1 MKYILTILAMIAAAL
16 GFTAPAASAET
27 PVNQCVGTW
36 SVVVGGLGN
45 NDSQGF
51 QNANQRVG
59 YNSFDTRAGVNELNR
74 LARDHRRACPGDHV
88 KVVGHSGG
96 AAVAHVWVS
105 ENGHTFG
112 GNLNV
117 VLLADPKRP
126 AGPGGPGFA
135 ATDFPFNLI
144 APLAGA
150 DANYRGVPVLQVCNN
165 SDHICNSAAS
175 WNGYL
180 FDGSHNAYNFDVNA
194 YGNNVSGQWYVNR

>member
-1 MKYILTILAMIAAAL
+1 MKYILTMLAILLATI
-16 GFTAPAASAET
+16 GFTAVPANAET

-45 NDSQGF
+45 NDSNGF
-51 QNANQRVG
+51 TNANQRVG
-59 YNSFDTRAGVNELNR
+59 YNSFDTRSGVNELNR

-112 GNLNV
+112 GNVNV

-126 AGPGGPGFA
+126 AGPGGAGFA

-150 DANYRGVPVLQVCNN
+150 DANYRGVPVLQVCN
-165 SDHICNSAAS
+165 STDHICNSQAG
-175 WNGYL
+175 WDGYL
-180 FDGSHNAYNFDVNA
+180 FGGAHNDYNFDVNA
-194 YGNNVSGQWYVNR
+194 YSNSANGTLWRNR